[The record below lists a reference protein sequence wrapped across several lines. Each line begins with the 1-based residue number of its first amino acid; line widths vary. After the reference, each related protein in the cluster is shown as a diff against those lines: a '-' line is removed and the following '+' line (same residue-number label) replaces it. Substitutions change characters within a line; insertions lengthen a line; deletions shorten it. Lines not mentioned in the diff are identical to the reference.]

1 MRLHRKAGKMHGL
14 QVGIFMLIALFAL
27 SFAAPDV
34 SSAAMS
40 AHTKEL
46 VAGAKKEGNLVFR
59 SHSMNPE
66 VFQIL
71 AKALRKEYSLSGH
84 KMRHSLMRAGALMAR
99 TRKELKAGV
108 KGADIIHLG
117 CPNACTQLAKDGHLL
132 KYWSPEY
139 AHYDKDVTS
148 GTGAAP
154 ALKGYWIS
162 AMVSYFG
169 ISYNREMTG
178 RDLNSWDDL
187 LDPKFKGKIIMQD
200 ISRSSTTGYTYSGY
214 RESGVPLSLFKKIA
228 AQQRPTI
235 ILSNRAILNR
245 LLAKEFAIGV
255 FVTSRLVY
263 KEHKRGNT
271 HIKVYHPGKKNVAI
285 GYHAMILK
293 NAPNPNSAKLFI
305 DFMHSKKG
313 QEILA
318 PLMGY
323 GIARKDL
330 NVPAAVLNASPPTDK
345 MNLIPFNWVKFTG
358 KDLKKYQAEYRGI
371 FYKTAPTKTS
381 RK

>member
-1 MRLHRKAGKMHGL
+1 MMFHRKAEKMRRF
-14 QVGIFMLIALFAL
+14 QAGIVV
-27 SFAAPDV
+27 FAALLVVSFSAPAV

-40 AHTKEL
+40 DHTKKL
-46 VAGAKKEGNLVFR
+46 VAGAKKEGKLVFR

-66 VFQIL
+66 IFLVL
-71 AKALRKEYSLSGH
+71 AKAFKEEYGLSGH
-84 KMRHSLMRAGALMAR
+84 DLRSSLMRTNTLIAR
-99 TRKELKAGV
+99 TKKEIKAGV
-108 KGADIIHLG
+108 KGADIIHIG
-117 CPNACTQLAKDGHLL
+117 CPNVCKQLAKDGHLM

-139 AHYDKDVTS
+139 KYYDKAVTS
-148 GTGAAP
+148 GKGAAAAVP
-154 ALKGYWIS
+154 GYWIS
-162 AMVSYFG
+162 AMISYFG
-169 ISYNREMTG
+169 VAYNREMTG
-178 RDLNSWDDL
+178 RDLNSWEDL

-200 ISRSSTTGYTYSGY
+200 ASRSSTTSYTYSGY
-214 RESGVPLSLFKKIA
+214 RESGVPVSFFKKLA
-228 AQQRPTI
+228 EQQRPTV
-235 ILSNRAILNR
+235 ILSNRSVLGR
-245 LLAKEFAIGV
+245 LIAKEFAIGI
-255 FVTSRLVY
+255 FITSRLVY

-271 HIKVYHPGKKNVAI
+271 HIKVFHPGGKNVAI

-330 NVPAAVLNASPPTDK
+330 NVPAAVLAASPPTDK
-345 MNLIPFNWVKFTG
+345 MNLIPFNWETFTS
-358 KDLKKYQAEYRGI
+358 KDRKKYQKEHRSI
-371 FYKTAPTKTS
+371 FYKTAPTKPV